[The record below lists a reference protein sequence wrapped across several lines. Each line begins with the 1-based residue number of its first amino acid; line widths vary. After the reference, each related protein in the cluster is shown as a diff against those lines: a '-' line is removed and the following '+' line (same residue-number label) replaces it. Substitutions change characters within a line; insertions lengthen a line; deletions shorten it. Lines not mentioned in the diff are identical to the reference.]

1 MSDDATPKNVRVA
14 LDLTHE
20 LDERL
25 ETLTS
30 YLNTGSK
37 ADTVRDALRV
47 LEFLA
52 DRYREGSRFF
62 EERDGQQLELKIFK
76 DTPRLT
82 LVR

>member
-1 MSDDATPKNVRVA
+1 MSDAPKKVRVT
-14 LDLTHE
+14 LDLTEE
-20 LDERL
+20 LDQRL

-37 ADTVRDALRV
+37 AATVLDALRV

-62 EERDGQQLELKIFK
+62 EERDGEQQELKIFMDK
-76 DTPRLT
+76 PHLT